1 MTAESLSRPASAGRF
16 ITLEGGEG
24 VGKTTN
30 VRFLVD
36 HLRARGLDVVQ
47 TREPGG
53 SPQAERIRELLLA
66 PTDDDPLVPDT
77 ELLLMFAARAQHLA
91 ATILPALARGAVVV
105 CDRFTDATYA
115 YQGAARGLDVER
127 IAVLEQFVQRGLQPD
142 LTLLLDM
149 PVEAARMRVEARGKP
164 LDRFEHEAATFF
176 ENVRR
181 GYQQR
186 AARSGGRMVTI
197 DASGS
202 LNDVQAALAA
212 TLDDHLSRWGL

>member
-1 MTAESLSRPASAGRF
+1 MTAESLSQSSSLGRF
-16 ITLEGGEG
+16 ITFEGGEG

-36 HLRARGLDVVQ
+36 HLRARGLEVVQ

-53 SPQAERIRELLLA
+53 SPQAERIRELLLT
-66 PTDDDPLVPDT
+66 PTDDDPLVADT

-127 IAVLEQFVQRGLQPD
+127 IAVLEQFVQKGLQPD

-149 PVEAARMRVEARGKP
+149 PVDAARERVEARGQP
-164 LDRFEHEAATFF
+164 LDRFEHEAAAFF
-176 ENVRR
+176 EKVRE
-181 GYQQR
+181 GYLVR
-186 AARSGGRMVTI
+186 ASQSAGRMVII
-197 DASGS
+197 DASKT
-202 LNDVQAALAA
+202 LDQVQAQLAA
-212 TLDDHLSRWGL
+212 TLDEHLSRWGL

>member
-1 MTAESLSRPASAGRF
+1 MIAESFSRPAEAGRF

-66 PTDDDPLVPDT
+66 TTNEDPLVPDT

-127 IAVLEQFVQRGLQPD
+127 IAVLEKFVQRGLQPD

-149 PVEAARMRVEARGKP
+149 PVEAARLRVEARGKP

-186 AARSGGRMVTI
+186 AAQSGGRMVTI
-197 DASGS
+197 DASKT
-202 LNDVQAALAA
+202 LDDVQAALAA
-212 TLDDHLSRWGL
+212 TLDEHLSRWGL

>member
-1 MTAESLSRPASAGRF
+1 MTVDTLSRPATAGRF

-36 HLRARGLDVVQ
+36 YLRARGLDVVH

-53 SPQAERIRELLLA
+53 SPQAERIRELLLT
-66 PTDDDPLVPDT
+66 PTQDDVLVTDA

-91 ATILPALARGAVVV
+91 STIVPALARGAVVV

-115 YQGAARGLDVER
+115 YQGAARGVSAER
-127 IAVLEQFVQRGLQPD
+127 IAVLEQFVQKGLQPD
-142 LTLLLDM
+142 MTLLLDM
-149 PVEAARMRVEARGKP
+149 PVEAARARVAARGNA
-164 LDRFEHEAATFF
+164 LDRFESEAAAFF
-176 ENVRR
+176 ERVRQ
-181 GYQQR
+181 GYQAR
-186 AARSGGRMVTI
+186 AVQSEGRIVTI

-202 LNDVQAALAA
+202 LASVQQQLVT

>member
-1 MTAESLSRPASAGRF
+1 MTAESLSLPAGMGRF

-30 VRFLVD
+30 VRFMVD
-36 HLRARGLDVVQ
+36 YLRARGVEVVQ

-66 PTDDDPLVPDT
+66 PTVDDPLVADT

-91 ATILPALARGAVVV
+91 STIRPALARGAIVV

-115 YQGAARGLDVER
+115 YQGAERGLDIQR
-127 IAVLEQFVQRGLQPD
+127 IAVLEQFVQQGLQPD

-149 PVEAARMRVEARGKP
+149 PVAAARTRVEARGKP
-164 LDRFEHEAATFF
+164 LDRFEHEAAAFF
-176 ENVRR
+176 EKVRQ
-181 GYQQR
+181 GYLDR
-186 AARSGGRMVTI
+186 AEQSAGRMVVV

-202 LNDVQAALAA
+202 LETVQTQLAAAL
-212 TLDDHLSRWGL
+212 DEHLLRWGI

>member
-1 MTAESLSRPASAGRF
+1 MIAESLSRPAGAGRF

-36 HLRARGLDVVQ
+36 HLRARGLEVVQ

-66 PTDDDPLVPDT
+66 RTENDSLVPDT

-91 ATILPALARGAVVV
+91 ATILPALARGAIVV

-115 YQGAARGLDVER
+115 YQGAARGLDIER
-127 IAVLEQFVQRGLQPD
+127 IAVLEQFVQQGLQPD

-149 PVEAARMRVEARGKP
+149 PVEAARARVESRGKP
-164 LDRFEHEAATFF
+164 LDRFEHEAAAFF
-176 ENVRR
+176 EKVRN
-181 GYQQR
+181 GYKAR
-186 AARSGGRMVTI
+186 AAQSNGRIVTI
-197 DASGS
+197 DASGTLDS
-202 LNDVQAALAA
+202 VQAQLAA
-212 TLDDHLSRWGL
+212 TLDEHLSRWGL